1 MTIYLPIGDTIMI
14 TIRPV
19 VSKKDLKKFIQFP
32 VELFKGVEE
41 FSPYI
46 FEDEIA
52 NLTPSKNPA
61 SAWCDFKLFLAYED
75 NKIVGRICG
84 IISHFA
90 NKKYQ
95 EKRVRFNRIDMID
108 NLEVTRKL
116 ISAVASWGQQAGMEE
131 IVGPLGY
138 SDQDKEGLLIEG
150 FEYGNM
156 FATFYHFPYYH
167 QHLLK
172 LGFVE
177 DAKWVENRIIVP
189 KKLDQRFVKLQDYI
203 SNKYQVKILRLKN
216 KRRLKPYIVQVL
228 SLVNK
233 AYDHLY
239 GYVPMS
245 ESLMNLLAKQ
255 YMPLLNLRYT
265 NIIVDM
271 NDKVVAFGISI
282 PSPVFALKKIRG
294 RLYPFGFIRF
304 LRALKKSKQLDLLLI
319 AIEPELKNSGI
330 INLVLGEAIA
340 HAIEDGIEYA
350 ETGPQL
356 EDNLNVQNLWKKLEF
371 IQHKKRACFVRDINI

>member
-1 MTIYLPIGDTIMI
+1 MI
-14 TIRPV
+14 VIKEV
-19 VSKKDLKKFIQFP
+19 VSKRELKKFIDFP
-32 VELFKGVEE
+32 VRLFKDSKE
-41 FSPYI
+41 FTPYI
-46 FEDEIA
+46 FEDEMA

-61 SAWCDFKLFLAYED
+61 SQWCDFKLFLAYEE

-95 EKRVRFNRIDMID
+95 QKRVRFNRIDMID
-108 NLEVTRKL
+108 NLEVTKGL
-116 ISAVASWGQQAGMEE
+116 IDAVAKWGKENGMEE

-138 SDQDKEGLLIEG
+138 SDQDKEGLLVEG
-150 FEYGNM
+150 FEYTNM
-156 FATFYHFPYYH
+156 FATFYHFPYYKD
-167 QHLLK
+167 HLAA
-172 LGFVE
+172 LGFTP
-177 DAKWVENRIIVP
+177 DATWLERRLSVP
-189 KKLDQRFVKLQDYI
+189 DKLDERFDRLQNYILDKYNVKVLD
-203 SNKYQVKILRLKN
+203 LKN
-216 KRRLKPYIVQVL
+216 KRQLKPYIIKVL

-245 ESLMNLLAKQ
+245 ESMMIVLAKQ
-255 YMPLLNLRYT
+255 YLPLLNIRYT
-265 NIIVDM
+265 NIIVDQED
-271 NDKVVAFGISI
+271 NVVAFGISI
-282 PSPVFALKKIRG
+282 PSPVFALKKIKG
-294 RLYPFGFIRF
+294 KLYPFGFIKF

-330 INLVLGEAIA
+330 INLVLGQAIK

-356 EDNLNVQNLWKKLEF
+356 IDNLPIQNLFKKMEF
-371 IQHKKRACFVRDINI
+371 ITHKKRVCFVRKIDE